1 MKLLKKIF
9 LLLLIAF
16 FTQEVE
22 INKKLRNN
30 KKELTLLSIA
40 VQQLSLCNKESCKTR
55 KAELEKLIKEKQE
68 NPNISIDSFLMPKK
82 KEQPEQNQKIKE
94 FEIGLQSYA
103 TNFDLSP
110 SELSLPPKKTVYHT
124 QSLSKCFQFYNINSC
139 NSCCKNNL
147 NYDQKALDCC
157 IERCT
162 NNVIKRYSLS
172 CMKYHFK
179 YQNSVI
185 TILDV

>member
-1 MKLLKKIF
+1 MKLFKKII
-9 LLLLIAF
+9 LLLLLAF
-16 FTQEVE
+16 FTQQAE

-40 VQQLSLCNKESCKTR
+40 VQQLSFCNKESCKSR
-55 KAELEKLIKEKQE
+55 KDELEKLIKEKQE

-82 KEQPEQNQKIKE
+82 EENVKTIKE
-94 FEIGLQSYA
+94 FENGLQSYA

-110 SELSLPPKKTVYHT
+110 LELNLPSKKNVYHT
-124 QSLSKCFQFYNINSC
+124 QSLSKCFQFINLNSC
-139 NSCCKNNL
+139 KLCCKNNL
-147 NYDQKALDCC
+147 NYDPKALDCC
-157 IERCT
+157 IEKCT
-162 NNVIKRYSLS
+162 NIIIKRYSLS